1 MKSLRI
7 LAALSALLVS
17 AGLPIGLDAQTA
29 VYAEF
34 SASKVNAPNN
44 DWIYGPTF
52 GAYFDRFHIPLFSA
66 GLDLRGSVLGPS
78 GSTQLYSGLI
88 GPHVAFRPRVIP
100 VQPYV
105 EGLVGVGHFDF
116 GSGNGSQT
124 NFEYQFLGGIDLTIL
139 PRIDWRVAEFSYGNL
154 SAFNGSLN
162 PKTISTGIVL
172 RLP

>member
-1 MKSLRI
+1 MKSVR
-7 LAALSALLVS
+7 LAAAFSALSLCAS
-17 AGLPIGLDAQTA
+17 LPMALRAQTG

-52 GAYFDRFHIPLFSA
+52 GAYFDRFHIPFFTA
-66 GLDLRGSVLGPS
+66 GLDLRGSVLGPG
-78 GSTQLYSGLI
+78 GSTQLYSGLL

-100 VQPYV
+100 IQPYV
-105 EGLVGVGHFDF
+105 EGLVGVGHIDF
-116 GSGNGSQT
+116 GSGNGSDT
-124 NFEYQFLGGIDLTIL
+124 KFEYQFLGGVDLTVL
-139 PRIDWRVAEFSYGNL
+139 PRIDWRVAEFSYGAL
-154 SAFNGSLN
+154 SAFGSSFH